1 MQYVSG
7 LVNLCAID
15 IIHFRSHDAC
25 MSVMREILRFTV
37 DNLSHHPELKL
48 EWIAMEGDRVYRVV
62 RPNQETDD
70 APNEQSNNKRA
81 KGKGMA
87 APVSGIGSGSDS
99 DPHNP
104 FPLLSI
110 DSLASESD
118 SEDADINV
126 GTHLRFKTIGPLRFY
141 DVWGVKIFEKEMQSG
156 RL

>member
-7 LVNLCAID
+7 LVNLMAIN

-37 DNLSHHPELKL
+37 DNLSHHPGLKL

-70 APNEQSNNKRA
+70 SPNEQSNSKRA
-81 KGKGMA
+81 KGKGTA
-87 APVSGIGSGSDS
+87 APVGGIGSGFGSDL
-99 DPHNP
+99 HNP
-104 FPLLSI
+104 FPL
-110 DSLASESD
+110 DGLASESD

-141 DVWGVKIFEKEMQSG
+141 DVWGIKIFEKEIQSG